1 MSSTLVQFRTDE
13 TSKAKA
19 VVICERLGL
28 DLPSYL
34 SMCISRLNQE
44 NGIPFSMNINNLN
57 NLSQNKGLEAMKA
70 ASVIAEKY
78 GIADMTLDEINA
90 EIAEA
95 RKSVLS

>member
-34 SMCISRLNQE
+34 RMCISRLNQE
-44 NGIPFSMNINNLN
+44 NGIPFSMNINNL
-57 NLSQNKGLEAMKA
+57 SQNKGLEAMRT
-70 ASVIAEKY
+70 ASIIAEEY

-90 EIAEA
+90 EIDEA